1 MVFLNK
7 LKWWITGVLTVFLFI
22 ALTYIPEKI
31 LEIDAS
37 SVSKITVFDG
47 NTGNEIEVTDESDIK
62 HIINN
67 LNKVTFQK
75 GKPSIGYMGYSFR
88 TTIFDTD
95 GKVKKEMIINSDSLI
110 RYKGF
115 FYTSVDYLI
124 DYEYIEKLVRN

>member
-1 MVFLNK
+1 MNK